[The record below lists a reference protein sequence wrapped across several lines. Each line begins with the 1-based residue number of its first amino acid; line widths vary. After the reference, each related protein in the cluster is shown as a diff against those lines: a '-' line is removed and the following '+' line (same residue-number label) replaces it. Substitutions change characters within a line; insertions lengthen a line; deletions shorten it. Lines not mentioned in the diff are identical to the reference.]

1 MNCFPAKY
9 PMKISVIIPT
19 LNEEKC
25 IGALVEFIRHH
36 GADTIAEVIVS
47 DASSNDHTAESARA
61 AGAIVVKNSYRSRA
75 IQMNA
80 GAALASGD
88 ILYFIHADVKL
99 IPSYANDIIEAVK
112 NGYQAGCYRYVFDS
126 HSLMLRINGYC
137 TRFAGIMCR
146 GGDQTIF
153 VTRPAFEDV
162 KGFNTFYSIM
172 EDYDFIIRLR
182 RNYRFR
188 IIPKNITVSARKY
201 ETNSWLRVQ
210 LANLSV
216 FMMFFL
222 GQSPDKMKAF
232 YSRVLR

>member
-1 MNCFPAKY
+1 
-9 PMKISVIIPT
+9 
-19 LNEEKC
+19 
-25 IGALVEFIRHH
+25 
-36 GADTIAEVIVS
+36 
-47 DASSNDHTAESARA
+47 
-61 AGAIVVKNSYRSRA
+61 
-75 IQMNA
+75 MNA
-80 GAALASGD
+80 GAEQSTGE

-99 IPSYANDIIEAVK
+99 VPSFADDIIASV
-112 NGYQAGCYRYVFDS
+112 NSGYHVGCYRYVFDS
-126 HSLMLRINGYC
+126 TSLMLRVNGYC
-137 TRFAGIMCR
+137 TRFKGIMCR

-153 VTRPAFEDV
+153 VTRTAFEDV
-162 KGFNTFYSIM
+162 KGFNTLYSIM

-188 IIPKNITVSARKY
+188 IIPKNIIVSARKY

-232 YSRVLR
+232 YSRALRYR

>member
-1 MNCFPAKY
+1 
-9 PMKISVIIPT
+9 MKISVIIPT
-19 LNEEKC
+19 WNEGKC
-25 IGALVEFIRHH
+25 IGSLVRFLRKH
-36 GADTIAEVIVS
+36 GGNAVAEVIVS
-47 DASSNDHTAESARA
+47 DACSADNTVKSA
-61 AGAIVVKNSYRSRA
+61 KEAGAIVLENVRKSRA
-75 IQMNA
+75 IQMNT
-80 GAALASGD
+80 GAEQSTGE

-99 IPSYANDIIEAVK
+99 IPSFADDIIASV
-112 NGYQAGCYRYVFDS
+112 NSGYQVGCYRYVFDS
-126 HSLMLRINGYC
+126 TSLMLRVNGYC
-137 TRFAGIMCR
+137 TRFEGILCR

-153 VTRPAFEDV
+153 VTRSAFEDV

-222 GQSPDKMKAF
+222 RQSPEKMKAF
-232 YSRVLR
+232 YSRALRYR

>member
-1 MNCFPAKY
+1 
-9 PMKISVIIPT
+9 MKISVIIPT
-19 LNEEKC
+19 WNEGKC
-25 IGALVEFIRHH
+25 IGSLVRFLRKH
-36 GADTIAEVIVS
+36 GGTAVAEVIVS
-47 DASSNDHTAESARA
+47 DACSDDHTVESAKE
-61 AGAIVVKNSYRSRA
+61 AGAIVLENVRKSRA

-80 GAALASGD
+80 GAEQSTGE

-99 IPSYANDIIEAVK
+99 IPSFADDIIASV
-112 NGYQAGCYRYVFDS
+112 NSGYHVGCYRYVFDS
-126 HSLMLRINGYC
+126 TSMMLRVNGYC
-137 TRFAGIMCR
+137 TRFEGIMCR

-153 VTRPAFEDV
+153 VTRTAFEDV

-232 YSRVLR
+232 YSRALRYR

>member
-1 MNCFPAKY
+1 
-9 PMKISVIIPT
+9 MKISVIIPT
-19 LNEEKC
+19 WNEGKY

-36 GADTIAEVIVS
+36 GADAIAEVIVS
-47 DASSNDHTAESARA
+47 DASSDDNTVEYAHK
-61 AGAIVVKNSYRSRA
+61 AGAIVVSNSCKSRA

-88 ILYFIHADVKL
+88 IFYFIHADVKL
-99 IPSYANDIIEAVK
+99 VPSYANDIIEAVK
-112 NGYQAGCYRYVFDS
+112 SGYQSGCYRYVFDS
-126 HSLMLRINGYC
+126 QSVMLRINGYC

-153 VTRPAFEDV
+153 VTRYAFEDV
-162 KGFNTFYSIM
+162 RGYDTSYSIM

-182 RNYRFR
+182 KRYRFR

-210 LANLSV
+210 LANFSV

-222 GQSPDKMKAF
+222 RRTPEQMKAF
-232 YSRVLR
+232 YSRALRYR